1 MTGAVF
7 QPEQIELMRS
17 VLGEATVMLPEAKQ
31 KSTVKADM
39 ASESSSVPLSNGA
52 GIGRAFCC
60 RRLHAL
66 FTRHVGN

>member
-31 KSTVKADM
+31 TSTVKADM
-39 ASESSSVPLSNGA
+39 ASEILKCAAIHRCWDRPRFPLS
-52 GIGRAFCC
+52 
-60 RRLHAL
+60 
-66 FTRHVGN
+66 